1 MPASESRDGT
11 EKAASEPANPGGRL
25 REAREAQGLQIEEV
39 ANELRISASAL
50 AALEDNRFDALGA
63 AVFARGYLKQY
74 GARLGLDPRDL
85 LARYER
91 AVGESE
97 IELAPTKGIRLRD
110 ERQISLWIVSA
121 FALVLIVGGL
131 SWWWWRQ
138 AEIDLTPDS
147 ADSERNAEAS
157 TAAESGVDE
166 ADSAAPALAAGLEP
180 VAELEPEPEPD
191 SESAVESETALAT
204 TRSPESQ
211 AAVDDPAPE
220 PAPQPTEANAQASL
234 ASAVESPAVADGPVL
249 EVIFI
254 EDSWAEISDGEGSR
268 LFRDL
273 GRAGTQTRLP
283 ADRNLNIY
291 LGNASGVV
299 LRLDGEPVP
308 VPGAGRRDVVR
319 FELDEVID

>member
-1 MPASESRDGT
+1 MPASETRDGT

-97 IELAPTKGIRLRD
+97 IALAPTKGIRLRD

-138 AEIDLTPDS
+138 AEIDLTPTS

-157 TAAESGVDE
+157 TPAETGVDE
-166 ADSAAPALAAGLEP
+166 ADSAAPALAAELKPLSDP
-180 VAELEPEPEPD
+180 VAELAPEPEP
-191 SESAVESETALAT
+191 AVESETALAT
-204 TRSPESQ
+204 TRSPELP

-308 VPGAGRRDVVR
+308 IPGAGRRDVVR
-319 FELDEVID
+319 FELDDVID